1 MGFTEPTPIQEQAIG
16 PALAGKDIIG
26 VAQTGTGKTAAFV
39 VPTLSNIL
47 DTEFNGK
54 VQSLIIVPTRE
65 LAVQIDQNIQGLGYY
80 GGISSIPIYGGGDGA
95 EYDKEKKALK
105 EGADIVVA
113 TPGRLIS
120 HLNFDYADF
129 SGIQT
134 LILDE

>member
-1 MGFTEPTPIQEQAIG
+1 MGFSEPTPIQEQAIG

-80 GGISSIPIYGGGDGA
+80 GGISSIPITHSITDESKPNVCIPHYIRQSLS
-95 EYDKEKKALK
+95 KENQKKNLTLPVSNDDEAHRGLALT
-105 EGADIVVA
+105 V
-113 TPGRLIS
+113 
-120 HLNFDYADF
+120 
-129 SGIQT
+129 
-134 LILDE
+134 